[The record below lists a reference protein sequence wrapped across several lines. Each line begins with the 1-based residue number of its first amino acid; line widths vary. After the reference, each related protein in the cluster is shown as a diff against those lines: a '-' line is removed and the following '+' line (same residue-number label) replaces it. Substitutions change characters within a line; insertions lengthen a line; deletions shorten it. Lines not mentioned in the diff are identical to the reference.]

1 MKSKFLYKLGKWLEE
16 RSGITLTS
24 PEAIDLFGV
33 QKSAAG
39 RSVTPITAMQASAV
53 YACVRVIA
61 ETIASLPLFV
71 FRITKEGKEKAYDH
85 PLYYVLHDLANE
97 EMTSFTFRETMM
109 THILL
114 WGNAYAEI
122 EYDQIGNVKGLWPLR
137 PDNVFPERNSKN
149 ELQYRVLLPDGT
161 GAILPKERVLHIPGL
176 GFNGII
182 GLSPIAMAR
191 ETIGLSLAAEEF
203 GARFFGNGARPGG
216 VLEHPGTLSKEAMD
230 KLRDSWNQMHQGLS
244 NQHRIAILEEG
255 MTYKQVGIP
264 PEDAQFLETRKFQ
277 IEEIARIFRVP
288 LHLIQNLEH
297 ATFSN
302 IEHQSI
308 DFVVHTIRP
317 WIVRWEQAINWK
329 LFGSSTKFFAEFSVD
344 GLLRGDIKSRY
355 EAYAIARQWGFMSV
369 NEIRALENLNS
380 IPNGD
385 IYLQPLNMVEAGK
398 QEGGGDDGKGNKNTA

>member
-1 MKSKFLYKLGKWLEE
+1 MGSKFLYNLGKWLEQ

-24 PEAIDLFGV
+24 PEAIDLFGT
-33 QKSAAG
+33 QKAATG
-39 RSVTPITAMQASAV
+39 KSVTPSTAMQASAV
-53 YACVRVIA
+53 YACVRVLA
-61 ETIASLPLFV
+61 ETIASLPLNV
-71 FRITKEGKEKAYDH
+71 YRITKDGKEKAYDH
-85 PLYYVLHDLANE
+85 PLYYILHDRANE

-109 THILL
+109 THLLL

-122 EYDQIGNVKGLWPLR
+122 EYDQMGNVKGLWPLM
-137 PDNVFPERNSKN
+137 PDSTTVERNEKN
-149 ELQYRVLLPDGT
+149 ELQYRVVLPDGT

-176 GFNGII
+176 GFNGIT

-191 ETIGLSLAAEEF
+191 ESIGLSLAAEEF
-203 GARFFGNGARPGG
+203 GARFFGNGAKPGG
-216 VLEHPGTLSKEAMD
+216 VLEHPGKLSKEAVE
-230 KLRDSWNQMHQGLS
+230 KLRNSWNQMHQGLS

-255 MTYKQVGIP
+255 MSYKQIGIP
-264 PEDAQFLETRKFQ
+264 PEDAQFLQTRKFQ
-277 IEEIARIFRVP
+277 IEEIARIYRVP
-288 LHLIQNLEH
+288 LHLIQDLEH

-317 WIVRWEQAINWK
+317 WLVRWEQAINCK
-329 LFGSSTKFFAEFSVD
+329 LFGTSTKFFAEFNVE

-369 NEIRALENLNS
+369 NEIRAMENFNS

-385 IYLQPLNMVEAGK
+385 IYLQPLNMVEAGI
-398 QEGGGDDGKGNKNTA
+398 

>member
-1 MKSKFLYKLGKWLEE
+1 MGSKFLYNLGKWLEQ

-33 QKSAAG
+33 QKAATG
-39 RSVTPITAMQASAV
+39 KSVSPSTAMQASAV
-53 YACVRVIA
+53 YACVRVLA
-61 ETIASLPLFV
+61 ETIASLPLNV
-71 FRITKEGKEKAYDH
+71 YRITKDGKEKAYDH
-85 PLYYVLHDLANE
+85 PLYYVLHDRANE

-109 THILL
+109 THLLL

-122 EYDQIGNVKGLWPLR
+122 EYDQMGNVKGLWPLM
-137 PDNVFPERNSKN
+137 PDSTTVERNEKN
-149 ELQYRVLLPDGT
+149 ELQYRVVLPDGA
-161 GAILPKERVLHIPGL
+161 GAILPKERVLHITGL
-176 GFNGII
+176 GFNGIT

-191 ETIGLSLAAEEF
+191 EAIGLSLAAEEF
-203 GARFFGNGARPGG
+203 GARFFGNGAKPGG
-216 VLEHPGTLSKEAMD
+216 VLEHPGKLSKEALE
-230 KLRDSWNQMHQGLS
+230 KLRTSWNQMHQGLS

-255 MTYKQVGIP
+255 MTYKQIGIP
-264 PEDAQFLETRKFQ
+264 PEDAQFLQTRKFQ

-329 LFGSSTKFFAEFSVD
+329 LFGSSTKFFAEFNVD

-398 QEGGGDDGKGNKNTA
+398 QEGGGEDGKGNKNTA